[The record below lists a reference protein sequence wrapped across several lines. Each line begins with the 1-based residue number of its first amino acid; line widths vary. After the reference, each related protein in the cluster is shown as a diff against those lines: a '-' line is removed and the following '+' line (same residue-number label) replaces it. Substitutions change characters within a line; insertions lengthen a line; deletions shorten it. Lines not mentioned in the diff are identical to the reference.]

1 MDTTSTPPPI
11 TPVGSSPAA
20 HAPHLAVS
28 ARLWPW
34 LALIGAV
41 GGLVSAAV
49 MLWAARAW
57 DGVILAQLLSDRMTW
72 LLPTAVFG
80 RVLGEL
86 ENDAKPLTLVILTVV
101 QMLLGALLAVAFARR
116 AALRGAAARAA
127 AGLLLAVVVWLLL
140 SFVAAPLGQIGLLGL
155 DASGDLWRVQ
165 GTFVAA
171 ALAFGAVVA
180 VGLSLLRRERVA
192 SPSEESG
199 ADALEQAHMHMQT
212 SRRVVLRG
220 GMVGVGALL
229 LGLPGVVSGAY
240 VGRYARSLRAKS
252 AAPQARTET
261 DANAGPFAFAGMP
274 FPITPTDEFY
284 VVSKN
289 LVDPT
294 VDSSS
299 WSLEI
304 GGMVAQPLVL
314 SYSDLLAR
322 ESVEFTSTLECI
334 SNPVGGSYISNGVWR
349 GFPLRDL
356 LAEAGVQSGV
366 IDLELHA
373 ADGYVESFPLSEG
386 LAADTMVVHTLNG
399 ELLTS
404 EHGAPARLIVPGI
417 FGMKNV
423 KWVTRIDAVGADIQG
438 FWQERGW
445 SDPAPVVTMS
455 RIDVPKAGT
464 KVLLGQLTLYGGVAF
479 AGDRGISR
487 VEVSFDDGATWEDA
501 ELDAEQSPLAWR
513 LWRVEHAP
521 LAGGNDGVQF
531 VRVRATDGTGATQ
544 TAEERDTLPDGATGY
559 HRVRT
564 TVVTA

>member
-1 MDTTSTPPPI
+1 MDTASTPPP
-11 TPVGSSPAA
+11 TAPVGSPPAT
-20 HAPHLAVS
+20 HAPHLAASV
-28 ARLWPW
+28 RLWPW

-86 ENDAKPLTLVILTVV
+86 ENNAKPLTLVSLTVL
-101 QMLLGALLAVAFARR
+101 QMVLGALLAVTFARR
-116 AALRGAAARAA
+116 AALRGVVARVASGA
-127 AGLLLAVVVWLLL
+127 LLAVVVWLLL
-140 SFVAAPLGQIGLLGL
+140 SFVAAPLGQIGVLGL

-180 VGLSLLRRERVA
+180 VGLSLLRREWVA
-192 SPSEESG
+192 SPAEEAG
-199 ADALEQAHMHMQT
+199 ADAQAHMQA

-261 DANAGPFAFAGMP
+261 DASAGPFAFAGMP
-274 FPITPTDEFY
+274 FPATPTDEFY

-294 VDSSS
+294 VETGS

-304 GGMVAQPLVL
+304 GGKVAQPLVL

-366 IDLELHA
+366 IDIELHA

-386 LAADTMVVHTLNG
+386 LAADTMVVHSLNG
-399 ELLTS
+399 EPLPS
-404 EHGAPARLIVPGI
+404 AHGAPARLIVPGI

-423 KWVTRIDAVGADIQG
+423 KWVTRIDAVGEDIQG

-455 RIDVPKAGT
+455 RIDVPKAGA
-464 KVLLGQLTLYGGVAF
+464 KLVLGQATLYGGVAF

-501 ELDAEQSPLAWR
+501 ELDAELSPLAWR

-521 LAGGNDGVQF
+521 LAGGHDGVQF
-531 VRVRATDGTGATQ
+531 VRVRATDGNGETQ

>member
-1 MDTTSTPPPI
+1 MDNASTLPPAV
-11 TPVGSSPAA
+11 PVGPSIAVQDQ
-20 HAPHLAVS
+20 HLDTP

-41 GGLVSAAV
+41 AGLVSAAV

-86 ENDAKPLTLVILTVV
+86 ENNAKPLTLVSLTVL
-101 QMLLGALLAVAFARR
+101 QMVLGALLAVAFARR
-116 AALRGAAARAA
+116 AAVRDVLSRVA
-127 AGLLLAVVVWLLL
+127 AGLLLSVIVWALL

-155 DASGDLWRVQ
+155 DATGDLWRVQ

-171 ALAFGAVVA
+171 ALSFGAVVA
-180 VGLSLLRRERVA
+180 LGLSLLRRERVGDV
-192 SPSEESG
+192 PM
-199 ADALEQAHMHMQT
+199 DAEAEGEAEPRLQPT
-212 SRRVVLRG
+212 RRTVLRG
-220 GMVGVGALL
+220 GMAGVGALL
-229 LGLPGVVSGAY
+229 LGLPSAVSAVY
-240 VGRYARSLRAKS
+240 VGRYARSVREKS

-261 DANAGPFAFAGMP
+261 DVNGGPFAFAGMP
-274 FPITPTDEFY
+274 FPVTPTDEFY

-294 VDSSS
+294 VDTSS
-299 WSLEI
+299 WTLEI
-304 GGMVAQPLVL
+304 GGLVDRPMVL
-314 SYSDLLAR
+314 SYTDLLAR

-334 SNPVGGSYISNGVWR
+334 SNPVGGTYISNGVWR
-349 GFPLRDL
+349 GFALKEL
-356 LAEAGVQSGV
+356 LEEAGVKSGV

-373 ADGYVESFPLSEG
+373 ADGYVESFPLAEG
-386 LAADTMVVHTLNG
+386 MAADTMIVHSLNG
-399 ELLTS
+399 ELLPS
-404 EHGAPARLIVPGI
+404 GHGAPARLIVPGI

-423 KWVTRIDAVGADIQG
+423 KWVTRIDAVGEDIQG

-455 RIDVPKAGT
+455 RIDVPQAGAD
-464 KVLLGQLTLYGGVAF
+464 VVLGQPTLYGGVAF

-487 VEVSFDDGATWEDA
+487 VEVSFDDGETWQDA
-501 ELDAEQSPLAWR
+501 ELDAELSPLSWR
-513 LWRVEHAP
+513 LWRLEHAP
-521 LAGGNDGVQF
+521 LAGGNDGAQF

-564 TVVTA
+564 KVVTA